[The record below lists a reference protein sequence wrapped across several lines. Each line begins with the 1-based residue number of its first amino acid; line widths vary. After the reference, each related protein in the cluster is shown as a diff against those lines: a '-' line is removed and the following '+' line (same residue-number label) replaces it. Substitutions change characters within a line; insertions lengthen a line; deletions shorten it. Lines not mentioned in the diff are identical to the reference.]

1 MNPLDQLAAR
11 KRSREKTVDLGDG
24 KKVTFRRP
32 SESDM
37 PSLLSGEGETRTWSV
52 GIEHVRKYVIGWD
65 GFTEADL
72 LGAGIGASDPVE
84 FNAALWDDVASDN
97 IAWVRTVADA
107 ILRSVVDHITARDAV
122 AKNSVP
128 A

>member
-1 MNPLDQLAAR
+1 MDKSALLAAR

-24 KKVTFRRP
+24 KSVQFRRP
-32 SESDM
+32 PEVDM
-37 PSLLSGEGETRTWSV
+37 ASLLTGSGDTRTWSV
-52 GIEHVRKYVIGWD
+52 GIEHVRKYVTGWE

-72 LGAGIGASDPVE
+72 LGAGVGASDPVPFDPE
-84 FNAALWDDVASDN
+84 LWDDLCSDN
-97 IAWVRTVADA
+97 IQWVSKVADA
-107 ILRSVVDHITARDAV
+107 ILRAVVDHITQQDAI